1 MSLKVGIVGLPN
13 AGKST
18 LFNALLKRRVAKVG
32 KYPFTTVGKN
42 IGVVSL
48 LDKSLEQLADLV
60 WKESGKRPEIV
71 PATIKF
77 VDIAGLVKGAHKGE
91 GLGNEF
97 LSFIREVDLICH
109 VVRVFEDSNVVHV
122 MGSVDPK
129 RDIEIVET
137 ELILK
142 DLETIEKVK
151 NKKQKTKNRKF
162 EEVIE
167 KIEKGLNKGIK
178 IKDLEL
184 SEEEREEIKSLFLLT
199 SKPVV
204 YVFNVSE
211 AQISQL
217 PIDSCQLPVAPKI
230 VLCAKLEEELFELEE
245 KEQREYL
252 EAIGLLESG
261 VDQLIKKCFNHLDL
275 IVFYTI
281 VGGKIVRAWP
291 IKKGTKA
298 IEAAAKIHSAM
309 AKGFV
314 KAEVVDFS
322 TLLKIGSW
330 QEAEKRGKVRVEGK
344 DYVIKE
350 KEVVEFKF
358 IS

>member
-109 VVRVFEDSNVVHV
+109 VVRVFEDSDVVHV

-142 DLETIEKVK
+142 DLETIEKTK
-151 NKKQKTKNRKF
+151 NKKQKTENR
-162 EEVIE
+162 
-167 KIEKGLNKGIK
+167 
-178 IKDLEL
+178 
-184 SEEEREEIKSLFLLT
+184 
-199 SKPVV
+199 
-204 YVFNVSE
+204 
-211 AQISQL
+211 
-217 PIDSCQLPVAPKI
+217 
-230 VLCAKLEEELFELEE
+230 
-245 KEQREYL
+245 
-252 EAIGLLESG
+252 
-261 VDQLIKKCFNHLDL
+261 
-275 IVFYTI
+275 
-281 VGGKIVRAWP
+281 
-291 IKKGTKA
+291 
-298 IEAAAKIHSAM
+298 
-309 AKGFV
+309 
-314 KAEVVDFS
+314 
-322 TLLKIGSW
+322 
-330 QEAEKRGKVRVEGK
+330 
-344 DYVIKE
+344 
-350 KEVVEFKF
+350 
-358 IS
+358 